1 MVQPPP
7 PVFEDAPVLCGHRGS
22 GRGIV
27 GGQPENTLG
36 SFRAAA
42 SAGASWVEVDVRA
55 TADGTLV
62 ASHDPD
68 TSDGCPI
75 ATLSAA
81 EADELGL
88 MRIADLLED
97 LPPQVGVNLEIKTA
111 LEDAQRPRDRTTA
124 ALTADLPAMRARGR
138 KILATSFDPS
148 APLIVRERAPQIP
161 AGLLT
166 WIRFP
171 LRKSIPAARHLGL
184 DVVAPH
190 VQSFRLA
197 QLPDHEVARHVD
209 AAHAAGLQVVA
220 WCPVDD
226 EVDRLVAAGV
236 DCLIVDDLPAALAR
250 WRAT

>member
-1 MVQPPP
+1 
-7 PVFEDAPVLCGHRGS
+7 VLCGHRGS
-22 GRGIV
+22 GRGTV
-27 GGQPENTLG
+27 GGQAENTLG

-68 TSDGCPI
+68 TPDGRPI
-75 ATLSAA
+75 ATLRAA

-97 LPPQVGVNLEIKTA
+97 LPPDVGVNLEMKTA
-111 LEDAQRPRDRTTA
+111 LEDAQRPRERTTA
-124 ALTADLPAMRARGR
+124 ALTADLAAERAQSRR
-138 KILATSFDPS
+138 LLATSFDPS
-148 APLIVRERAPQIP
+148 APLIVRERAPQVP
-161 AGLLT
+161 VGLLT

-197 QLPDHEVARHVD
+197 EWPDQEVARHVE

-220 WCPVDD
+220 WCPLPD
-226 EVDRLVAAGV
+226 ERDRLLAAGV
-236 DCLIVDDLPAALAR
+236 DCLIVDDLPAALA
-250 WRAT
+250 T